1 MNRLSHSGL
10 FMAVCLVFLSANA
23 NGQTPGFSGLPEGPG
38 QLETFG
44 NCTGCHSAMII
55 TQQRFDRRTWDEVLD
70 WMVESQGMW
79 VMPPETRETVLE
91 YLVTHFGP

>member
-1 MNRLSHSGL
+1 MIRLIRLGWII
-10 FMAVCLVFLSANA
+10 AATVALVSANA
-23 NGQTPGFSGLPEGPG
+23 SGQTPDFGGLPEGPG

-44 NCTGCHSAMII
+44 NCTACHSTMII
-55 TQQRFDRRTWDEVLD
+55 TQQSFDRRTWSEILD

-79 VMPPETRETVLE
+79 VMPPQTRETVLE